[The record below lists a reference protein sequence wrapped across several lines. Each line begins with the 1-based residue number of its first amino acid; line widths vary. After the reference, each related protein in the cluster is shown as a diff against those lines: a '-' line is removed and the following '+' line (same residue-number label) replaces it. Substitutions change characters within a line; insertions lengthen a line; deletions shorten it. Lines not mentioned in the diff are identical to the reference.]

1 MRPAGILILLAIKVK
16 MPSLGPELGLEPRT
30 HGVSA
35 PLLYPTELLWQCF
48 NLAVDIFR
56 ALCETRTRHTCLEGR
71 NVTTTPIGLKAR
83 YVFCFFLLYRLSY
96 SEELPRRQDSNL
108 QPGVY
113 QTML

>member
-1 MRPAGILILLAIKVK
+1 MKLAGMPILLAIKVK

-56 ALCETRTRHTCLEGR
+56 ALSRTRTGDHCLEGSH
-71 NVTTTPIGLKAR
+71 VCPLH
-83 YVFCFFLLYRLSY
+83 
-96 SEELPRRQDSNL
+96 Q
-108 QPGVY
+108 
-113 QTML
+113 